1 MTSQSKDSLNF
12 VDFFLDL
19 VDLAEDFGLPVF
31 NDLAVFCNMHV
42 VNKSLSF
49 IHLGLNFAF
58 QI

>member
-31 NDLAVFCNMHV
+31 NDLAVFCN
-42 VNKSLSF
+42 N
-49 IHLGLNFAF
+49 NFMLYLTDTT
-58 QI
+58 